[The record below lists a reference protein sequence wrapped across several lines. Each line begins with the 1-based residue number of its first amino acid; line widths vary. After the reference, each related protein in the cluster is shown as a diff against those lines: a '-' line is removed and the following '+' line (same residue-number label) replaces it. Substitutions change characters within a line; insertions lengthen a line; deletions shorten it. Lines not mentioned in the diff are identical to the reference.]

1 MPIFRYE
8 AINSAGRIVS
18 GTHPAEIMQEVENW
32 LQKGGLSPVNIQ
44 ILSEQQSARAN
55 ATSQAETAPT
65 LSERLFGVT
74 LEDKILFCRQL
85 ATLLAAGVSIIESFA
100 ILILQVSNPILR
112 DIILSM
118 SAEVESGASLSDA
131 VSRQPKAFN
140 VLFFNIVKVGEET
153 GSLDKAFAYLATLY
167 ENEKAIKERIKSA
180 TRYPKIVIFAIT
192 GAVFFLMSFVVP
204 KFAKLFAAAKVQL
217 PIATRILMA
226 VSTFIADNTLGLL
239 GAALVLFISYRLALG
254 SREFVL
260 FRDRLLLKVPIFGPL
275 ATKIYMA
282 RFCRVFSILTTSGI
296 NIIKTLQLS
305 ANALENQVLFQM
317 VEEITSE
324 VEEGVNLHEAM
335 AKHPEIPPMVPQ
347 MIAVGEQSGRLDEM
361 MAKVAD
367 YYDLESDYTIR
378 NLSTLIEPILLL
390 VLGVMV
396 GLIAL
401 AIFTPMWDMLQVVR
415 GGQ

>member
-18 GTHPAEIMQEVENW
+18 GTHAAEIMQEVETW

-44 ILSEQQSARAN
+44 ILSEQQSARAKE
-55 ATSQAETAPT
+55 ASLAVAAPT
-65 LSERLFGVT
+65 LSERLFGIT

-85 ATLLAAGVSIIESFA
+85 ATLLAAGVNIIESFG
-100 ILILQVSNPILR
+100 ILALQVSNPMLR
-112 DIILSM
+112 AIILAM
-118 SAEVESGASLSDA
+118 TAEVESGASLSDA

-153 GSLDKAFAYLATLY
+153 GSLDKAFAYLAALY

-180 TRYPKIVIFAIT
+180 TRYPKFVIFAIT

-204 KFAKLFAAAKVQL
+204 KFAKLFAAAKVEL
-217 PIATRILMA
+217 PLATKILMG
-226 VSTFIADNTLGLL
+226 VSTFFADNTLGIV
-239 GAALVLFISYRLALG
+239 GAALALFIAYRLALG

-260 FRDRLLLKVPIFGPL
+260 FRDRLLLRVPIFGPL
-275 ATKIYMA
+275 STKIYMA

-296 NIIKTLQLS
+296 DIIKTLRLS
-305 ANALENQVLFQM
+305 TNALENLVLFQM
-317 VEEITSE
+317 VEEITGE
-324 VEEGVNLHEAM
+324 VEDGVSLHEAM
-335 AKHPEIPPMVPQ
+335 AKHHTIPPMVPQ

-378 NLSTLIEPILLL
+378 NLSTLIEPVLLL
-390 VLGVMV
+390 VLGAMV

-415 GGQ
+415 GGN

>member
-1 MPIFRYE
+1 VPIFRYE

-32 LQKGGLSPVNIQ
+32 LQKGGLSPVDIQ
-44 ILSEQQSARAN
+44 ILSEQQSAGRQEA
-55 ATSQAETAPT
+55 SQATAGPT
-65 LSERLFGVT
+65 LSERLFGIT

-100 ILILQVSNPILR
+100 ILTLQVSNPILR

-118 SAEVESGASLSDA
+118 TAEIENGASLSDA
-131 VSRQPKAFN
+131 VSRQPKAFS
-140 VLFFNIVKVGEET
+140 VLFYNIVKVGEET
-153 GSLDKAFAYLATLY
+153 GSLDKAFAYLALLH
-167 ENEKAIKERIKSA
+167 ENEKAVKERIKSA

-204 KFAKLFAAAKVQL
+204 KFAKLFASANVEL
-217 PIATRILMA
+217 PLATRILMGI
-226 VSTFIADNTLGLL
+226 STFFAENTLGII
-239 GAALVLFISYRLALG
+239 GAALALFIAYRLALG

-275 ATKIYMA
+275 AIKIYMA
-282 RFCRVFSILTTSGI
+282 RFCRVFAILTTSGI

-305 ANALENQVLFQM
+305 ANALENRVLFQM
-317 VEEITSE
+317 VEEITGE
-324 VEEGVNLHEAM
+324 VEDGVSLHEAM
-335 AKHPEIPPMVPQ
+335 AKHHTIPPMVPQ

-361 MAKVAD
+361 MTKVAD
-367 YYDLESDYTIR
+367 YYDLESEYTIK

-390 VLGVMV
+390 VLGAMV
-396 GLIAL
+396 GLLAL
-401 AIFTPMWDMLQVVR
+401 AIFTPMWDMMNVAR
-415 GGQ
+415 GK

>member
-1 MPIFRYE
+1 MPIFRYQ
-8 AINSAGRIVS
+8 AINSAGRVVS
-18 GTHPAEIMQEVENW
+18 GTHAAEIMQEVETW

-44 ILSEQQSARAN
+44 VLSEQQSAGIKE
-55 ATSQAETAPT
+55 TSQAAAGPT
-65 LSERLFGVT
+65 LSERLFGIT

-85 ATLLAAGVSIIESFA
+85 ATLLSAGVSIIESFA
-100 ILILQVSNPILR
+100 ILALQVSNPILR
-112 DIILSM
+112 EIILSM
-118 SAEVESGASLSDA
+118 TAEVESGASLSET

-140 VLFFNIVKVGEET
+140 VLFYNIVKVGEET
-153 GSLDKAFAYLATLY
+153 GSLDKAFAYLASLY

-180 TRYPKIVIFAIT
+180 TRYPKIVIIAIT
-192 GAVFFLMSFVVP
+192 GAVFFLMAFVVP

-217 PIATRILMA
+217 PLATRILMA
-226 VSTFIADNTLGLL
+226 VSTFFAENTLGIV
-239 GAALVLFISYRLALG
+239 GAMLALFISYRLALG
-254 SREFVL
+254 SREFVF
-260 FRDRLLLKVPIFGPL
+260 FRDRLLLRVPIFGPL
-275 ATKIYMA
+275 TTKIYMA

-296 NIIKTLQLS
+296 DIIKTLRLS
-305 ANALENQVLFQM
+305 ANALENVVLFQM

-335 AKHPEIPPMVPQ
+335 ARHQEIPPMVPQ

-361 MAKVAD
+361 MEKVAD

-390 VLGVMV
+390 VLGIFV

-415 GGQ
+415 GGH

>member
-18 GTHPAEIMQEVENW
+18 GTHPAEIMQEVEAW
-32 LQKGGLSPVNIQ
+32 LQKGGLSPVNIRV
-44 ILSEQQSARAN
+44 LSEQQSAKAKEASRDVAG
-55 ATSQAETAPT
+55 PT
-65 LSERLFGVT
+65 LRERLFGIT

-85 ATLLAAGVSIIESFA
+85 ATLLAAGVNIIESFG
-100 ILILQVSNPILR
+100 ILALQVSNPMLR
-112 DIILSM
+112 EIILAM

-153 GSLDKAFAYLATLY
+153 GSLDKAFAYLAALY

-180 TRYPKIVIFAIT
+180 TRYPKFVIFAIT

-204 KFAKLFAAAKVQL
+204 KFAKLFAAAKVEL
-217 PIATRILMA
+217 PLATKILMG
-226 VSTFIADNTLGLL
+226 VSTFFADNTLSIV
-239 GAALVLFISYRLALG
+239 GAALALFIAYRLALG
-254 SREFVL
+254 SREFVF
-260 FRDRLLLKVPIFGPL
+260 FRDRLLLRVPIFGPL
-275 ATKIYMA
+275 STKIYMA

-296 NIIKTLQLS
+296 DIIKTLRLS
-305 ANALENQVLFQM
+305 TNALENLVLFQM
-317 VEEITSE
+317 VEEITGE
-324 VEEGVNLHEAM
+324 VEDGVSLHEAM
-335 AKHPEIPPMVPQ
+335 AKHHTIPPMVPQ

-396 GLIAL
+396 GLMAL
-401 AIFTPMWDMLQVVR
+401 AIFTPMWDMMNVVR
-415 GGQ
+415 GR

>member
-1 MPIFRYE
+1 VPIFRYQ
-8 AINSAGRIVS
+8 AINSAGRVVS
-18 GTHPAEIMQEVENW
+18 GTHAAEIMQEVETW

-44 ILSEQQSARAN
+44 VLSEQQAAGVK
-55 ATSQAETAPT
+55 AAAPAIAGPT
-65 LSERLFGVT
+65 LSERLFGIT

-85 ATLLAAGVSIIESFA
+85 ATLLSAGVSIIESFA
-100 ILILQVSNPILR
+100 ILALQVSNPILR
-112 DIILSM
+112 EIILSM
-118 SAEVESGASLSDA
+118 TAEVESGASLSET

-140 VLFFNIVKVGEET
+140 ILFYNIVKVGEET
-153 GSLDKAFAYLATLY
+153 GSLDKAFAYLASLY

-180 TRYPKIVIFAIT
+180 TRYPKIVIIAIT
-192 GAVFFLMSFVVP
+192 GAVFFLMAFVVP
-204 KFAKLFAAAKVQL
+204 KFAKLFAASKVQL
-217 PIATRILMA
+217 PVATQILMG
-226 VSTFIADNTLGLL
+226 VSTFFADNTLGIV
-239 GAALVLFISYRLALG
+239 GAVLVLFISYRLALS

-275 ATKIYMA
+275 TTKIYMA

-296 NIIKTLQLS
+296 DIIKTLRLS
-305 ANALENQVLFQM
+305 ANALENLVLFQM
-317 VEEITSE
+317 IEEITSE

-335 AKHPEIPPMVPQ
+335 ARHHAIPPMVPQ

-361 MAKVAD
+361 MEKVAD

-401 AIFTPMWDMLQVVR
+401 AIFTPMWDMMSVMR
-415 GGQ
+415 GK

>member
-18 GTHPAEIMQEVENW
+18 GTHAAEIMQEVENW

-44 ILSEQQSARAN
+44 VLSEQQSAGLK
-55 ATSQAETAPT
+55 ETAQATAGPT

-85 ATLLAAGVSIIESFA
+85 ATLLAAGVSIIESFG
-100 ILILQVSNPILR
+100 ILALQVSNPILR
-112 DIILSM
+112 EIILTM
-118 SAEVESGASLSDA
+118 SVEVESGASLSEA

-140 VLFFNIVKVGEET
+140 LLFYNIVKVGEET
-153 GSLDKAFAYLATLY
+153 GSLDRAFAYLASLH

-180 TRYPKIVIFAIT
+180 TRYPKIVIIALT
-192 GAVFFLMSFVVP
+192 GAVFFLMTFVVP
-204 KFAKLFAAAKVQL
+204 KFAKLFASAKVEL
-217 PIATRILMA
+217 PLATRILMG
-226 VSTFIADNTLGLL
+226 VSTFFADNTLGIV

-260 FRDRLLLKVPIFGPL
+260 FRDRLLLRVPIFGPL

-282 RFCRVFSILTTSGI
+282 RFCRVFSVLTTSGI
-296 NIIKTLQLS
+296 DIITTLRLS
-305 ANALENQVLFQM
+305 ATALENLILFRM
-317 VEEITSE
+317 VEEMTGE
-324 VEEGVNLHEAM
+324 VEEGVSLHEAM
-335 AKHPEIPPMVPQ
+335 AKHQEIPPMVPQ

-361 MAKVAD
+361 MGKVAD

-378 NLSTLIEPILLL
+378 NLSTLIEPVLLL
-390 VLGVMV
+390 ILGVIV

-401 AIFTPMWDMLQVVR
+401 AIFTPMWDMMNVMR
-415 GGQ
+415 GGR

>member
-1 MPIFRYE
+1 VPIFRYQ
-8 AINSAGRIVS
+8 AINSAGRVVS
-18 GTHPAEIMQEVENW
+18 GTHAAEIMQEVETW

-44 ILSEQQSARAN
+44 VLSEQQSAGIKE
-55 ATSQAETAPT
+55 TSQAAAGPT
-65 LSERLFGVT
+65 LSERLFGIT

-85 ATLLAAGVSIIESFA
+85 ATLLSAGVSIIESFA
-100 ILILQVSNPILR
+100 ILALQVSNPILR
-112 DIILSM
+112 EIILSM
-118 SAEVESGASLSDA
+118 TAEVESGASLSDA

-140 VLFFNIVKVGEET
+140 VLFYNIVKVGEET
-153 GSLDKAFAYLATLY
+153 GSLDKAFAYLASLY

-180 TRYPKIVIFAIT
+180 TRYPKIVIIAIT
-192 GAVFFLMSFVVP
+192 GAVFFLMAFVVP

-217 PIATRILMA
+217 PLATRILMG
-226 VSTFIADNTLGLL
+226 VSTFFADNTLGII
-239 GAALVLFISYRLALG
+239 GAMLVLFISYRLALG
-254 SREFVL
+254 SREFVF
-260 FRDRLLLKVPIFGPL
+260 FRDRLLLRVPIFGPL
-275 ATKIYMA
+275 TTKIYMA

-296 NIIKTLQLS
+296 DIIKTLRLS
-305 ANALENQVLFQM
+305 ANALENVVLFQM

-335 AKHPEIPPMVPQ
+335 ARHHAIPPMVPQ

-361 MAKVAD
+361 MEKVAD

-390 VLGVMV
+390 VLGVFV

-401 AIFTPMWDMLQVVR
+401 AIFTPMWDMMNVMR
-415 GGQ
+415 GGR

>member
-1 MPIFRYE
+1 MPIFRYQ
-8 AINSAGRIVS
+8 AINSAGRVVS
-18 GTHPAEIMQEVENW
+18 GTHAAEIMQEVETW

-44 ILSEQQSARAN
+44 VLSEQQSAGIKE
-55 ATSQAETAPT
+55 TSQATAGPT
-65 LSERLFGVT
+65 LSERLFGIT

-85 ATLLAAGVSIIESFA
+85 ATLLSAGVSIIESFA
-100 ILILQVSNPILR
+100 ILALQVSNPILR
-112 DIILSM
+112 EIILSM
-118 SAEVESGASLSDA
+118 TAEVESGASLSEA

-140 VLFFNIVKVGEET
+140 VLFYNIVKVGEET
-153 GSLDKAFAYLATLY
+153 GSLDKAFSYLASLY

-180 TRYPKIVIFAIT
+180 TRYPKIVIIAIT
-192 GAVFFLMSFVVP
+192 GAVFFLMAFVVP

-217 PIATRILMA
+217 PLATRILMA
-226 VSTFIADNTLGLL
+226 VSTFFADNTLGII
-239 GAALVLFISYRLALG
+239 GAMLVLFISYRLALS
-254 SREFVL
+254 SREFVF
-260 FRDRLLLKVPIFGPL
+260 FRDRLLLRVPIFGPL
-275 ATKIYMA
+275 TTKIYMA

-296 NIIKTLQLS
+296 DIIKTLRLS
-305 ANALENQVLFQM
+305 ANALENVVLFQM

-335 AKHPEIPPMVPQ
+335 ARHHAIPPMVPQ

-361 MAKVAD
+361 MEKVAD

-390 VLGVMV
+390 VLGVFV

-401 AIFTPMWDMLQVVR
+401 AIFTPMWDMMNVMR
-415 GGQ
+415 GGR

>member
-18 GTHPAEIMQEVENW
+18 GTHPAEIIQEVENW
-32 LQKGGLSPVNIQ
+32 LQKGGLSPVNIH
-44 ILSEQQSARAN
+44 ILSEQQSAVMQEA
-55 ATSQAETAPT
+55 SQAATGPT

-100 ILILQVSNPILR
+100 ILTLQVSNPILR

-118 SAEVESGASLSDA
+118 TAEIENGASLSDA
-131 VSRQPKAFN
+131 VSRQPKTFN
-140 VLFFNIVKVGEET
+140 VLFYNIVKVGEET
-153 GSLDKAFAYLATLY
+153 GSLDKAFAYLALLH
-167 ENEKAIKERIKSA
+167 ENEKAVKERIKSA

-204 KFAKLFAAAKVQL
+204 KFAKLFASAKVEL
-217 PIATRILMA
+217 PLATRILMGI
-226 VSTFIADNTLGLL
+226 STFFAENTLGII
-239 GAALVLFISYRLALG
+239 GAALALFIAYRLALG
-254 SREFVL
+254 AREFVL

-275 ATKIYMA
+275 AIKIYMA
-282 RFCRVFSILTTSGI
+282 RFCRVFAILTTSGI

-305 ANALENQVLFQM
+305 ANALENLVLFQM
-317 VEEITSE
+317 VEEITGE
-324 VEEGVNLHEAM
+324 VEDGVSLHEAM
-335 AKHPEIPPMVPQ
+335 AKHHTIPPMVPQ

-361 MAKVAD
+361 MTKVAD
-367 YYDLESDYTIR
+367 YYDLESEYTIK

-390 VLGVMV
+390 VLGAMV
-396 GLIAL
+396 GLLAL
-401 AIFTPMWDMLQVVR
+401 AIFTPMWDMMNVAR
-415 GGQ
+415 GK

>member
-1 MPIFRYE
+1 VPIFRYQ
-8 AINSAGRIVS
+8 AINSAGRVVS
-18 GTHPAEIMQEVENW
+18 GTHAAEIMQEVETW

-44 ILSEQQSARAN
+44 VLSEQQSAGIKE
-55 ATSQAETAPT
+55 TSQATAGPT
-65 LSERLFGVT
+65 LSERLFGIT

-85 ATLLAAGVSIIESFA
+85 ATLLSAGVSIIESFA
-100 ILILQVSNPILR
+100 ILALQVSNPILR
-112 DIILSM
+112 EIILSM
-118 SAEVESGASLSDA
+118 TAEVESGASLSET

-140 VLFFNIVKVGEET
+140 VLFYNIVKVGEET
-153 GSLDKAFAYLATLY
+153 GSLDKAFAYLASLY

-180 TRYPKIVIFAIT
+180 TRYPKIVIIAIT
-192 GAVFFLMSFVVP
+192 GAVFFLMAFVVP

-217 PIATRILMA
+217 PLATRILMG
-226 VSTFIADNTLGLL
+226 VSTFFADNTLGII
-239 GAALVLFISYRLALG
+239 GAMLVLFISYRLALS
-254 SREFVL
+254 SREFVI
-260 FRDRLLLKVPIFGPL
+260 FRDRLLLRVPIFGPL
-275 ATKIYMA
+275 TTKIYMA

-296 NIIKTLQLS
+296 DIIKTLRLS
-305 ANALENQVLFQM
+305 ANALENVVLFQM

-335 AKHPEIPPMVPQ
+335 ARHHAIPPMVPQ

-361 MAKVAD
+361 MEKVAD

-390 VLGVMV
+390 VLGVFV

-401 AIFTPMWDMLQVVR
+401 AIFTPMWDMMNVMR
-415 GGQ
+415 GGR